1 MATWRLNKDAYNA
14 EDLYRYFRQR
24 ATTVS
29 LFQPLKT
36 AAAEDMREETK
47 GPAERVVSAVASACA
62 KQGLLAVPSDSLSR
76 MYAQVF
82 AGVRMEQP
90 TDPVPVYRRLSKM
103 YFRPGMPLCAVR
115 VGTEIKKPRLVKQ
128 MAGGVPGVATI
139 GRYTTAKFKGM
150 QGSVVTRIKLDLR
163 RFDEEATV
171 AIAVKLLS
179 D

>member
-1 MATWRLNKDAYNA
+1 
-14 EDLYRYFRQR
+14 
-24 ATTVS
+24 
-29 LFQPLKT
+29 
-36 AAAEDMREETK
+36 
-47 GPAERVVSAVASACA
+47 
-62 KQGLLAVPSDSLSR
+62 
-76 MYAQVF
+76 
-82 AGVRMEQP
+82 
-90 TDPVPVYRRLSKM
+90 
-103 YFRPGMPLCAVR
+103 MPLCAVR

-171 AIAVKLLS
+171 AIAVELLS